1 MKLDILAFG
10 AHPDDIELA
19 ASGTL
24 LHHRGLGQKIG
35 VIDLTQGEL
44 GTRGNAALRLQ
55 EAEKAAQI
63 LGLSARENLGMADGF
78 FEINENNL
86 LKVVEMIRK
95 YRPEVVFA
103 NAVSDRHPDH
113 GRGAELVSR
122 ACFLSGLVKV
132 ETNQQPWRPK
142 TFYNYIQ
149 DRGLTPN
156 FVVDITPYWPK
167 KLESI
172 MAYSSQFYDP
182 KSKEPAS
189 PISSKEFKDF
199 LEARAREYGRMIGVE
214 FGEGFTS
221 ERPIGIDSVLNLK

>member
-24 LHHRGLGQKIG
+24 LHHSSLGLKIG
-35 VIDLTQGEL
+35 AVDLTQGEL
-44 GTRGNAALRLQ
+44 GTRGNATLRLQ
-55 EAEKAAQI
+55 EADKAAQI
-63 LGLSARENLGMADGF
+63 LGLSVRVNLGLEDGF
-78 FEINENNL
+78 FEINEPNL

-103 NAVSDRHPDH
+103 NAISDRHPDH
-113 GRGAELVSR
+113 ARGATLVSR

-132 ETNQQPWRPK
+132 ETNQKPWRPK
-142 TFYNYIQ
+142 SVYNYIQ
-149 DRGLTPN
+149 DRGMTPN
-156 FVVDITPYWPK
+156 FVIDITPYWSK
-167 KLESI
+167 KTECI

-182 KSKEPAS
+182 KSKEPSS

-214 FGEGFTS
+214 FGEGFTV
-221 ERPIGIDSVLNLK
+221 ERPIGIDNILNLR

>member
-24 LHHRGLGQKIG
+24 LHHSILGLKIG
-35 VIDLTQGEL
+35 AVDLTQGEL
-44 GTRGNAALRLQ
+44 GTRGNATLRLQ
-55 EAEKAAQI
+55 EADKAAQI
-63 LGLSARENLGMADGF
+63 LGLSVRENLGLEDGF
-78 FEINENNL
+78 FEINEINL
-86 LKVVEMIRK
+86 LKVIEMIRK

-103 NAVSDRHPDH
+103 NAISDRHPDH
-113 GRGAELVSR
+113 GRGATLVSR

-156 FVVDITPYWPK
+156 FVFDITPYWPK
-167 KLESI
+167 KMESI

-221 ERPIGIDSVLNLK
+221 EKPIGIDSLLNLK

>member
-24 LHHRGLGQKIG
+24 LYHQGLGQKIG
-35 VIDLTQGEL
+35 VVDLSKGEL
-44 GTRGNAALRLQ
+44 GTRGSAELRMQ
-55 EAEKAAQI
+55 EAEKAAKI
-63 LGLSARENLGMADGF
+63 LGLSVRENLGVADGF
-78 FEINENNL
+78 FEIDQTNL
-86 LKVVEMIRK
+86 MKVVEMIRK

-113 GRGAELVSR
+113 GRGASLVSR

-132 ETNQQPWRPK
+132 DTNQEPWRPK
-142 TFYNYIQ
+142 AVYNYIQ
-149 DRGLTPN
+149 DRGLTPH
-156 FVVDITPYWPK
+156 FVIDITEYWSK
-167 KLESI
+167 KMESI

-182 KSKEPAS
+182 NSKEPDS

-199 LEARAREYGRMIGVE
+199 LEARAREHGRMIGVE
-214 FGEGFTS
+214 FGEGFTI
-221 ERPIGIDSVLNLK
+221 ERPIGVTNVLDLI

>member
-1 MKLDILAFG
+1 MKLDIIAFG
-10 AHPDDIELA
+10 AHPDDVELA

-24 LHHRGLGQKIG
+24 LHHCGLGQKIG

-44 GTRGNAALRLQ
+44 GTRGNATLRLQ

-78 FEINENNL
+78 FKINENNL

-103 NAVSDRHPDH
+103 KAVSDRHPDH

-142 TFYNYIQ
+142 TVYNYIQ
-149 DRGLTPN
+149 DRGLTPK

-172 MAYSSQFYDP
+172 MSYSSQFYDP

-199 LEARAREYGRMIGVE
+199 VEARAREYGRMIGVE